1 MKYALLTPIFTLIL
15 LISFLEVKA
24 QTGSVKGSVTSSK
37 GSPLSG
43 ATIAISGTSL
53 STAAGDSGNFSLSAI
68 KPGIQ
73 TLRISHQG
81 FRTSILKL
89 TIKAGTTANIN
100 VVLVDE
106 DHELGEVVISTQKRR
121 QTNIEVPIAVSALTG
136 NALQKLNIT
145 EFDALAQYIP
155 GLQIQL
161 QSPNNPGFVIRGI
174 TSDDGD
180 SRTQPRV
187 SVFQDGVSISKSR
200 GAVVELFDMERIE
213 VVKGPQGTL
222 FGRGAQIGAVN
233 LIQNKPVDEF
243 KAEINLGYGNYNQK
257 IANGFIN
264 TPVIEGKLLNR
275 FSLAY
280 NERDGFIKNLSGG
293 RLNGK
298 NTIAFRDIIRY
309 IPGKNTTADLILNYQ
324 HDDYP
329 GTSFKSKKYAP
340 AGGDTDPNTFADL
353 EQGENLYIKRDVFGP
368 TLLINHNI
376 STKLSLSS
384 TTAYRHYKADES
396 FDADG
401 TAAPVLWLSEIST
414 GDQISQELR
423 LNYNAKKFSGF
434 LGGSYFYED
443 GSQRVPLRTDER
455 SLYVAAVQP
464 QLYSQFNALLA
475 NYPTMPDAMKQG
487 ILSLFAPQPLLV
499 NGKPTLVD
507 KLPDLSA
514 LAALPLPAQYAQLV
528 ALLSN
533 APLNA
538 MHKEESTNYGKI
550 GASELFADG
559 TYKVTSQF
567 SLTGGIRGT
576 YEKLTGAYRSDA
588 AAGNSILGL
597 LLTGTPNILS
607 TISDGKISASKDY
620 FSYVG
625 RFAANYMFER
635 NNIYATISRGRRP
648 GVIDITP
655 EETRFLKP
663 EIVWSYEAGIKGS
676 VADSR
681 LNYDFTAYYY
691 DWNNFQTST
700 WEVTETG
707 ALRSV
712 PNDAGKANSLGL
724 ETSVRYSFLKEMSV
738 FANYGFI
745 DAKFNNHDA
754 KGAEQ
759 EYAGNTFRLTPKHTF
774 SAGLDLNFS
783 TGKTSSVFFRPSY
796 TYKSKVYFEDT
807 NREDLSQPGFGIM
820 NATLGYHVDAKNKY
834 ELSVFG
840 KNIFDKKYII
850 DAGNSGDAIG
860 LPTFIGGQRVLYG
873 VMLKVGF

>member
-1 MKYALLTPIFTLIL
+1 MKKYILGAIFMMML
-15 LISFLEVKA
+15 LISSNEVNA
-24 QTGSVKGSVTSSK
+24 QTGSVKGVITNSD
-37 GSPLSG
+37 GSPVTG
-43 ATIAISGTSL
+43 ATISAGAISTSSNTQGAFTL
-53 STAAGDSGNFSLSAI
+53 SNV
-68 KPGIQ
+68 KPGVQ
-73 TLRISHQG
+73 TIRVSHQG
-81 FRTSILKL
+81 FKTYTTKL
-89 TIKAGTTANIN
+89 TVKAGTTENLSIS
-100 VVLVDE
+100 LVSQDN
-106 DHELGEVVISTQKRR
+106 ELGEVVISTQKRR
-121 QTNIEVPIAVSALTG
+121 QTSIEVPIAVSALSGT
-136 NALQKLNIT
+136 ALQKLNIT

-155 GLQIQL
+155 GLQMQL

-187 SVFQDGVSISKSR
+187 SIFQDGVSISRSR

-233 LIQNKPVDEF
+233 LIQNKPTDEV
-243 KAEINLGYGNYNQK
+243 KGEINLGYGNYNQK

-264 TPVIEGKLLNR
+264 TPIVKGKLLNR

-309 IPGKNTTADLILNYQ
+309 TPGKNTTADLILNYQ

-329 GTSFKSKKYAP
+329 GTSFKSKTYAP
-340 AGGDTDPNTFADL
+340 AGGDTDPNSFADL

-368 TLLINHNI
+368 TLLVNHTFSDN
-376 STKLSLSS
+376 LSLSS
-384 TTAYRHYKADES
+384 TTAYRHFKANES

-414 GDQISQELR
+414 GDQVSQELR
-423 LNYNAKKFSGF
+423 LNYTGNKFSGF
-434 LGGSYFYED
+434 VGGNYFYED

-464 QLYSQFNALLA
+464 QLYSQFSALLG
-475 NYPTMPDAMKQG
+475 NFPTIPDAMKQG
-487 ILSLFAPQPLLV
+487 LLNLFAPQPLLV
-499 NGKPTLVD
+499 NGRPTLVD

-514 LAALPLPAQYAQLV
+514 LSALPLPAQYAQLV

-533 APLNA
+533 APLNPR
-538 MHKEESTNYGKI
+538 HEEESTNYGKTSAAEI
-550 GASELFADG
+550 FADG
-559 TYKVTSQF
+559 TYKVTPQF
-567 SLTGGIRGT
+567 SLTAGIRGT
-576 YEKLTGAYRSDA
+576 YEKLTGAYRSDP
-588 AAGNSILGL
+588 AAGNSVVGM
-597 LLTGTPNILS
+597 LLTGSPNILS
-607 TISDGKISASKDY
+607 TISNGKIAAAKDY

-635 NNIYATISRGRRP
+635 NNIYATVSRGRRP

-663 EIVWSYEAGIKGS
+663 EVVWSYEGGIKGS
-676 VADSR
+676 VVEGK

-691 DWNNFQTST
+691 DWDNFQTST
-700 WEVTETG
+700 WELTETG

-712 PNDAGKANSLGL
+712 PDDAGKAHSFGL
-724 ETSVRYSFLKEMSV
+724 ETSLRYSFLKEMSV
-738 FANYGFI
+738 FTNYGFI
-745 DAKFNNHDA
+745 DAQFNDRDSE
-754 KGAEQ
+754 GVEQ

-774 SAGLDLNFS
+774 SVGLDLNFS
-783 TGKTSSVFFRPSY
+783 TGKTTAVFFRPSY
-796 TYKSKVYFEDT
+796 SYKSKVYFEDT
-807 NREDLSQPGFGIM
+807 NREDLSQPGFGIV
-820 NATLGYHVDAKNKY
+820 NSTLGYRIDGKNKY
-834 ELSVFG
+834 EIAVFG

-873 VMLKVGF
+873 VMLKFGF